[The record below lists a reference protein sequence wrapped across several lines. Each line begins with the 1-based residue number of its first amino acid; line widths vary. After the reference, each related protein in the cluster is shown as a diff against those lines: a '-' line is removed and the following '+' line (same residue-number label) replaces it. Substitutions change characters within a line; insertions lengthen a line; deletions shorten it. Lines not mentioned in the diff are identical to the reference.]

1 MGLEAECQALK
12 SELGVKN
19 SALTRL
25 EAQKSALQAKVDALQ
40 SQAKA
45 QATVK
50 VSDEVE
56 SSQPQ
61 PLGAGTI
68 LRGGEKWVRA
78 AN

>member
-12 SELGVKN
+12 AELGVKN

-45 QATVK
+45 QAIVK
-50 VSDEVE
+50 VSPEVE
-56 SSQPQ
+56 GSQ
-61 PLGAGTI
+61 PLGAGTVV
-68 LRGGEKWVRA
+68 RGGEKWVRA
-78 AN
+78 AD